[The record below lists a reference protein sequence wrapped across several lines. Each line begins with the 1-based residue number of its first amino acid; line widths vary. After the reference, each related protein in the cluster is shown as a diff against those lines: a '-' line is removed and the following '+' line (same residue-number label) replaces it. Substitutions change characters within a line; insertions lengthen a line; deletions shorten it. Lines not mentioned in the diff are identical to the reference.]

1 LIPLAESIEFIQQIR
16 YYQSYKIIDKQKE
29 DMKMYY
35 RKSIAVSTV
44 LAAALLL
51 AGCGVEADFTVDKN
65 GNPDV
70 ASYICMPEDEATQYG
85 IDKETLAGL
94 ETILYNETTYYKL
107 DSDSL
112 GDDVSDD
119 SNEVWTEDYY
129 NKYDGAS
136 FYSFPNKDTAG
147 TETSDTDETSGS
159 GTSLSAI
166 YDFVI
171 YNVQMADDIIL
182 TNGTVSADGKTVTF
196 DALDST
202 LNDTGAYAYT
212 ADSDDIIR
220 IRELYESKWS
230 KTKTIHI
237 DTVDTLKSVKVDGE
251 AVKVKTTDSG
261 VSIKLTDGK
270 HKVTVKTANAQKT
283 FTVKVDST
291 KPTVSVKEKKSS
303 YTKPVTITFSD
314 DGSGIKKA
322 TLNGK
327 KIKNETTVKKAGEY
341 TLKVT
346 DKAGNTKTVKFT
358 IK

>member
-1 LIPLAESIEFIQQIR
+1 MHYQKPL
-16 YYQSYKIIDKQKE
+16 
-29 DMKMYY
+29 
-35 RKSIAVSTV
+35 AVSTV

-51 AGCGVEADFTVDKN
+51 AGCGVEVDYTLDKN
-65 GNPDV
+65 GNP
-70 ASYICMPEDEATQYG
+70 AATSYIYMTEEDATQNG
-85 IDKETLAGL
+85 IDEKTLADL
-94 ETILYNETTYYKL
+94 ETISYEGTTYYKI
-107 DSDSL
+107 DSD
-112 GDDVSDD
+112 DESDD
-119 SNEVWTEDYY
+119 ADELLVEDYY
-129 NKYDGAS
+129 DKYDGAS
-136 FYSFPNKDTAG
+136 FYIFPNKDTAG

-159 GTSLSAI
+159 GTSTSTI

-171 YNVQMADDIIL
+171 YKVQMADDIIL

-202 LNDTGAYAYT
+202 LNATGAYAYT
-212 ADSDDIIR
+212 ADSGDIIR
-220 IRELYESKWS
+220 IRELYKSKWS

-237 DTVDTLKSVKVDGE
+237 DTVDTLKSIKVDGE
-251 AVKVKTTDSG
+251 TVKGKTTDSG

-270 HKVTVKTANAQKT
+270 HKVTIKTANAQKT

-327 KIKNETTVKKAGEY
+327 KIKNGTTVKKAGDY